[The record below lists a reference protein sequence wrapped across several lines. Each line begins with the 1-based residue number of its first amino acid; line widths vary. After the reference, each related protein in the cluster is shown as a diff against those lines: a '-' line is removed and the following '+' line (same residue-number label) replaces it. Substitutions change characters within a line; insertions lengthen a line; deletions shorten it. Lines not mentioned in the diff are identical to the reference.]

1 MRRGVAFVT
10 GASRGIGRATALAL
24 AERGFDCALAARSVT
39 GSEVHEYSPDQ
50 RRSLRRAMPGSLAE
64 TAAVVRERGR
74 EALVLRLDLLDPA
87 SVDAA
92 AAQALAAFGG
102 IELLVNN
109 AIYQGPGIMDRVLA
123 LDPARVE
130 DILRGNLSSQ
140 LRLVQHFLPG
150 MLERKRGAIVNL
162 VSAAGMSDPPV
173 PPERG
178 GWGFAYGASKAALI
192 RMAGCLAVE
201 HAGSGVS
208 FFNLEPGLILT
219 ESMRVQGLTEDLLAS
234 VGGGAPPEVPAAVI
248 AWLACDPGA
257 LAWHGKTVHA
267 QALYKKLGLG
277 GHPPEEAT

>member
-1 MRRGVAFVT
+1 MQQHG
-10 GASRGIGRATALAL
+10 
-24 AERGFDCALAARSVT
+24 
-39 GSEVHEYSPDQ
+39 
-50 RRSLRRAMPGSLAE
+50 
-64 TAAVVRERGR
+64 
-74 EALVLRLDLLDPA
+74 LDPA

-92 AAQALAAFGG
+92 AARALEAFGPV
-102 IELLVNN
+102 ELLVNN

-162 VSAAGMSDPPV
+162 VSAAGLSDPPV

-201 HAGSGVS
+201 HAGAGVA

-219 ESMRVQGLTEDLLAS
+219 ESMRVQGLRRTCWPAS
-234 VGGGAPPEVPAAVI
+234 GGGAAGLPAAVI
-248 AWLACDPGA
+248 AWLATDHCGGVARQDRTRAGA
-257 LAWHGKTVHA
+257 LQEAR
-267 QALYKKLGLG
+267 LG
-277 GHPPEEAT
+277 GRPCNRR

>member
-1 MRRGVAFVT
+1 MSGRIAFVT

-24 AERGFDCALAARSVT
+24 AERGFDCVLAARSVT
-39 GSEVHEYSPDQ
+39 GREVHEYSPDQ
-50 RRSLRRAMPGSLAE
+50 RRSLRRAMPGSLEE
-64 TAAVVRERGR
+64 TAAAVRALGR
-74 EALVLRLDLLDPA
+74 EALVVAMDLLDPA
-87 SVDAA
+87 SIDAA
-92 AAQALAAFGG
+92 AATTLERWGG
-102 IELLVNN
+102 VELLVNN

-162 VSAAGMSDPPV
+162 VSAAGLSDPPV

-201 HAGSGVS
+201 HPGSGVS

-219 ESMRVQGLTEDLLAS
+219 ESMRVQGLTEDLVAS
-234 VGGGAPPEVPAAVI
+234 VGGGAPPELPAAVI
-248 AWLACDPGA
+248 AWLATDPA
-257 LAWHGKTVHA
+257 AAEWHGKTVRA
-267 QALYKKLGLG
+267 QALYPKLGLG
-277 GHPPEEAT
+277 KPPQREVT

>member
-1 MRRGVAFVT
+1 
-10 GASRGIGRATALAL
+10 
-24 AERGFDCALAARSVT
+24 
-39 GSEVHEYSPDQ
+39 
-50 RRSLRRAMPGSLAE
+50 
-64 TAAVVRERGR
+64 
-74 EALVLRLDLLDPA
+74 
-87 SVDAA
+87 
-92 AAQALAAFGG
+92 
-102 IELLVNN
+102 
-109 AIYQGPGIMDRVLA
+109 MDRVLA

-130 DILRGNLSSQ
+130 DILRGNVSSQ
-140 LRLVQHFLPG
+140 LRLVQRFLPG

-192 RMAGCLAVE
+192 RMAGALAVE

-248 AWLACDPGA
+248 AWLATDPA
-257 LAWHGKTVHA
+257 AAAWHGKTVHA
-267 QALYKKLGLG
+267 QPLYVKLGLNR
-277 GHPPEEAT
+277 